1 MTLQDRHVGCNI
13 ATAGSQLIGDTP
25 LFELARVGSGSRL
38 LLKMEQLNPTGSCK
52 VRMAREMILAAEREG
67 RLKPGGL
74 IVESSSGNTG
84 TGLAFMAIER
94 GYRFIAV
101 VDNNASRAKL
111 SAMMALGA
119 ELRFVG
125 GQTSDKASTIERM
138 RIANEIAET
147 EGAFWPDQHHNP
159 NNNLGYAGLAEELV
173 RDLGIDIGYLVG
185 AVGTGGT
192 LCGTVSELRRLGSKV
207 ISIGVEPS
215 GSIIFGGPA
224 RQHWQTGAGAP
235 EGFCVGPNVDHS
247 LIDEEL
253 TVGDINAFTTARV
266 VARKTGFLV
275 GGTAGMAIHVAMRR
289 LPLLECRSTIVVLVC
304 DAGEKY
310 LDTVYNDDWL
320 QERQLLSEPAHRRI
334 NRMFEAYRE
343 SIRMA
348 AQAYGPEEQSRLAG

>member
-1 MTLQDRHVGCNI
+1 MNLQDLHLSKNI
-13 ATAGSQLIGDTP
+13 ATAGSQLIGNTP
-25 LFELARVGSGSRL
+25 LLELTRVGSGSRL

-52 VRMAREMILAAEREG
+52 VRMAREMILAAERDG
-67 RLKPGGL
+67 RLKPGGQ

-84 TGLAFMAIER
+84 TGLAFIALER
-94 GYRFIAV
+94 GYRFTAV

-111 SAMMALGA
+111 SAMKALGA

-125 GQTSDKASTIERM
+125 GKKSDTASTIERM
-138 RIANEIAET
+138 RVAGEIAET

-159 NNNLGYAGLAEELV
+159 NNNLGYVGLAKELL
-173 RDLGIDIGYLVG
+173 RDIGVDLKYLVG

-192 LCGTVSELRRLGSKV
+192 LCGTVKELRRLGSKV
-207 ISIGVEPS
+207 VSIGVEPA

-235 EGFCVGPNVDHS
+235 AGFCVGPNVDHS

-253 TVGDINAFTTARV
+253 TVGDIDAFATARI
-266 VARKTGFLV
+266 VARRTGFLV
-275 GGTAGMAIHVAMRR
+275 GGTAGMAIYVALRR
-289 LPLLECRSTIVVLVC
+289 LPLLEPESTIVVLVC

-320 QERQLLSEPAHRRI
+320 EERQLLSTPADRRI
-334 NRMFEAYRE
+334 ERMFDSYRDSVRMAMPAYR
-343 SIRMA
+343 SDGA
-348 AQAYGPEEQSRLAG
+348 SRLVG